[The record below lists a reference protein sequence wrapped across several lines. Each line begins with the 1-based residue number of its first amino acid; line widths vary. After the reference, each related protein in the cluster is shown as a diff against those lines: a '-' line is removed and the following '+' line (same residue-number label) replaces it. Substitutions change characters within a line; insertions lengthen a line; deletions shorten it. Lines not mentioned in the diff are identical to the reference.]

1 MEEFFNTMY
10 LITNSLY
17 SVQLDNYL
25 YATTPGYLHIG
36 LFLLI
41 STIVVCIFFYYI
53 LAPVRKQTL
62 WWFVFAGINAV
73 INLSFSLWY
82 SMTPLINNAIP
93 VGNDW
98 TYLDC
103 NFLGFANVIWSF
115 VFFVIASLI
124 LKWWSIAKF
133 VPFQKF

>member
-36 LFLLI
+36 LLLLI

-124 LKWWSIAKF
+124 LKWGSIAKY